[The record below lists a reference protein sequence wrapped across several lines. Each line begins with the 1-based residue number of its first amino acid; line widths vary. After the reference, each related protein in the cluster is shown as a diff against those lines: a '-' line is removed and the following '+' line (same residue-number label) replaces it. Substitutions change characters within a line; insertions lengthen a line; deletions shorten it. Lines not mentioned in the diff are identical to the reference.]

1 MLDNIM
7 NLSGQLER
15 VILKGICGWVTE
27 ERNLKDPFVPALS
40 SAWGKHTKQKEKP
53 SKHER

>member
-15 VILKGICGWVTE
+15 VILEGICGWVTE
-27 ERNLKDPFVPALS
+27 ERNLNDPFVPALS
-40 SAWGKHTKQKEKP
+40 SAWGKHTKQKEKT
-53 SKHER
+53 